1 MFPVMNRTWQSGGIS
16 EEKGGTRSVASSKH
30 LIDWFGHGGDFVQKQ
45 LARKFIKA
53 VRGQVIEGLQYFSG
67 EFGLVFFGLTFP
79 YIGTLTPLLCVDQIG
94 MENQTGHHAHM
105 GVTKACVRC
114 GVKSGDRLDQESHH
128 LKLIA
133 DSRGEEKGRA
143 QADFRNS

>member
-1 MFPVMNRTWQSGGIS
+1 
-16 EEKGGTRSVASSKH
+16 
-30 LIDWFGHGGDFVQKQ
+30 
-45 LARKFIKA
+45 
-53 VRGQVIEGLQYFSG
+53 
-67 EFGLVFFGLTFP
+67 
-79 YIGTLTPLLCVDQIG
+79 
-94 MENQTGHHAHM
+94 M